1 MAPRRSPRPVS
12 TASAYLLAIL
22 LPCVACGAEAP
33 AAAPQAPVSASSP
46 ASGAA
51 LSAPPPAPD
60 LSPVADPAHLVLSGH
75 LARPNA
81 SLAVIHGWS
90 QLPLVQPD
98 QVTEL
103 LAGEALGPLVDL
115 DAPID
120 FAVSA
125 QGQGMGLR
133 FLVALSAGVKD
144 AEAAKATLREKYS
157 LVPGPN
163 GVLLIQG
170 LGSRATD
177 DGSDDSSDDAGG
189 DRTCELAPA
198 FGVPATRLVCA
209 DDPKALGEL
218 AQWLTRTAPRTAS
231 SSDLE
236 VEARLVPLRP
246 TLTAFRQMASM
257 LVGGLLGGGLS
268 QGTDAA
274 AVAAATDLLD
284 FAFDLE
290 GATFD
295 LDLADPLASARA
307 TLRFTGTRSTLTRVV
322 LAHPDGGA
330 AAPATFWQLPADADF
345 GLFERG
351 IDAADLARTVH
362 LATQVVDGI
371 LSDAG
376 LKEADRKAVL
386 DALAKLPSSA
396 PLAYGSGLDG
406 DAVAA
411 AVRAT
416 KDGAPGKDAARSLLQ
431 ALLGW
436 RVLVL
441 DEPPARLAGAFRD
454 VAAAVNRP
462 GFAGAISARSRGGA
476 PLAVHGL
483 PLPKGVKLP
492 AGSLHYAIDV
502 PLPRDGAA
510 ATTVARMGKSVAPLT
525 VHLVLVP
532 DGSRTWLG
540 VAGDAALA
548 ASRVTASIAAPG
560 EPRADHPPLDHD
572 KVGAAGFF
580 DVRSLP
586 EAVVQLS
593 VLGGEPVP
601 EALSLLDAVSAL
613 PHRGLTPVVFSMTG
627 QPGNTAVMD
636 LQVPRATIEDAVILG
651 LSHAQP

>member
-1 MAPRRSPRPVS
+1 MAPCRSPRPVS
-12 TASAYLLAIL
+12 TTSAHLLAIL
-22 LPCVACGAEAP
+22 LPCVACGAGAP
-33 AAAPQAPVSASSP
+33 ATAPQAPVSASS
-46 ASGAA
+46 ATSGAA
-51 LSAPPPAPD
+51 LAAAPPAPD

-75 LARPNA
+75 LANPNA
-81 SLAVIHGWS
+81 SLAIIHGWS

-120 FAVSA
+120 FAVSV

-133 FLVALSAGVKD
+133 FVVALSAGVKD

-177 DGSDDSSDDAGG
+177 DGTGDSPDDAGAE
-189 DRTCELAPA
+189 RTCELAPA

-236 VEARLVPLRP
+236 VEARLAPLRQ
-246 TLTAFRQMASM
+246 TFTAFRQMASM

-268 QGTDAA
+268 QGTNAA

-284 FAFDLE
+284 FAVDLE

-295 LDLADPLASARA
+295 LDLADPLATARA
-307 TLRFTGTRSTLTRVV
+307 TLHFTGARSTLTRVM

-330 AAPATFWQLPADADF
+330 AAPASFWQLPADADF

-351 IDAADLARTVH
+351 IDAADLATTVR
-362 LATQVVDGI
+362 LAAQVADGV

-376 LKEADRKAVL
+376 LKDADRKAVL

-416 KDGAPGKDAARSLLQ
+416 RDGAAGKDAARSVLQ

-441 DEPPARLAGAFRD
+441 DEPSARLAGAFKD
-454 VAAAVNRP
+454 VAAAMSRP
-462 GFAGAISARSRGGA
+462 GVAAVSARGKGGA

-483 PLPKGVKLP
+483 PLPKGIKLP
-492 AGSLHYAIDV
+492 AGSLHYGIDV

-510 ATTVARMGKSVAPLT
+510 ATADARKGKSGPPLT
-525 VHLVLVP
+525 LHLVLVP

-540 VAGDAALA
+540 IAGDAALA
-548 ASRVTASIAAPG
+548 ASRVTASISAPG
-560 EPRADHPPLDHD
+560 DPRADRGPLDHD

-601 EALSLLDAVSAL
+601 EALSLLDAVGTL
-613 PHRGLTPVVFSMTG
+613 PHRGLAPVVFSMTA

-636 LQVPRATIEDAVILG
+636 LQVPRATIEDAVVLG